1 MKCNKKSNFSKV
13 CYPKGKE
20 YEVEASSDD
29 EYFLGSITSSVDA
42 IEDWS
47 ASIEVGNK
55 TLRFKLDT
63 GADVTI
69 IPTSAY
75 TKSMGNLL
83 PADKRLCG
91 VEKSLL
97 SLTGMATATFKTDS
111 TPIEQQLYVVDGLE
125 KPLLGRP
132 AIEELG
138 QLKRIRAVTTE
149 DSLKTR
155 YP

>member
-1 MKCNKKSNFSKV
+1 MKCDKKGYFSKV
-13 CYPKGKE
+13 CYAKGKVH
-20 YEVEASSDD
+20 EVEASSDD

-63 GADVTI
+63 GADVTV

-75 TKSMGNLL
+75 TKSMGNLQ

-91 VEKSLL
+91 VGKSLL
-97 SLTGMATATFKTDS
+97 SLTGMVTATLKTDS
-111 TPIEQQLYVVDGLE
+111 T
-125 KPLLGRP
+125 
-132 AIEELG
+132 AIE
-138 QLKRIRAVTTE
+138 
-149 DSLKTR
+149 
-155 YP
+155 